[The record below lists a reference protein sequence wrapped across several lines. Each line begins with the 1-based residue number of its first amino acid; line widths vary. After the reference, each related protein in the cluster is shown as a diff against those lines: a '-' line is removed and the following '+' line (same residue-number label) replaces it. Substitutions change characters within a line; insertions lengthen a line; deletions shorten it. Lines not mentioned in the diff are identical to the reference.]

1 VTLCLIYSDEISFG
15 LVSQVTSNRGAK
27 FWLSV
32 LPDLQNRTEVKKIY
46 LSFMLIKIKGF
57 FDAIN
62 AAYSNAKIQLC
73 IVHMICNS
81 LKFYLE
87 GLQGNDD

>member
-1 VTLCLIYSDEISFG
+1 V
-15 LVSQVTSNRGAK
+15 
-27 FWLSV
+27 LSSGYRCS
-32 LPDLQNRTEVKKIY
+32 LTYRTEQNRTEVKKIY

-73 IVHMICNS
+73 IVHMIRNS
-81 LKFYLE
+81 LKFFLE